1 MSDMRTDGAGG
12 RAGRKEKKEEKKEQ
26 AHLRGLTPHKE
37 NYQGIGSGTVGAGRP
52 PRFVHRE
59 DSDVLVSS
67 GKKRDFTLLARPT
80 LSYRTIC
87 AA

>member
-1 MSDMRTDGAGG
+1 MSGQ
-12 RAGRKEKKEEKKEQ
+12 AGRKKKKEENKTQ
-26 AHLRGLTPHKE
+26 AHLQGLIPHKE
-37 NYQGIGSGTVGAGRP
+37 NYQGIGSGTTGAGRLL
-52 PRFVHRE
+52 RFVRRQ

-67 GKKRDFTLLARPT
+67 GKKWDFTLLALPT